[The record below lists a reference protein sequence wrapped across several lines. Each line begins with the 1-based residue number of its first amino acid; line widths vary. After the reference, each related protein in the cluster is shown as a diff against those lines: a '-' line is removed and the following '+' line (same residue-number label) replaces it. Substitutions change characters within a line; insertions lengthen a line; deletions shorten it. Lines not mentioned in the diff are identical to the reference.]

1 MPGWSFE
8 IIHIF
13 FLEKIPINRGGVSSP
28 CRGAGD
34 SQKKRERETFW
45 FSKLIVF
52 WSPLSENPPPSKF
65 FWCQNPILLPS
76 VHFLNQ
82 NLAYIDIIKAH
93 CRRKKIVFYCRGI
106 SWGVRK
112 SKNKYFLIPP
122 ASHPDHKITPR
133 QGDAPPSINSW
144 EVGEISPPLP
154 EGGTPQ

>member
-13 FLEKIPINRGGVSSP
+13 FRKNPNQSRRG
-28 CRGAGD
+28 
-34 SQKKRERETFW
+34 F
-45 FSKLIVF
+45 I
-52 WSPLSENPPPSKF
+52 PLSGGGRFSEKTRTRNILIFKINCLLIPLLRKSPPSKF

-122 ASHPDHKITPR
+122 ASHPDHEITPR

>member
-13 FLEKIPINRGGVSSP
+13 FRKNPNQSRRG
-28 CRGAGD
+28 
-34 SQKKRERETFW
+34 F
-45 FSKLIVF
+45 I
-52 WSPLSENPPPSKF
+52 PLSGGGRFSEKTRTRNILIFKINCLLIPPLRKSPPSKF

-112 SKNKYFLIPP
+112 SKKNTFWSPLRV
-122 ASHPDHKITPR
+122 TP
-133 QGDAPPSINSW
+133 I
-144 EVGEISPPLP
+144 IKSPPVRGMHPLLSIVGKWGRSAHHFLR
-154 EGGTPQ
+154 GGTPQ